1 MRKSL
6 GRGLGALLGEN
17 DDFLQEFEERST
29 QKEKPL
35 PEPSKPN
42 SEAKTLNT
50 VAANTVAENSTTTI
64 SNKAYDTKTNTVI
77 ERSSISGRPDA
88 VLDKISDWV
97 ASRPSTKVTESD
109 SSTELA
115 IDKIIANVNQPRKS
129 FDEAS
134 MSELV
139 NSIRLHGVITPIIV
153 VPHGQQF
160 MIIAGER
167 RWRAARKAGMRTM
180 PVIVRQYNEQQVK
193 EISLIEN
200 LQREDL
206 NPIDTAAAIK
216 QLMVDYKY
224 TQEEVANRIGK
235 SRSLV
240 ANTLGLLTLAPKV
253 MDLIATG
260 RLSPGHAKILT
271 AIEDKTHQLELA
283 MRGAD
288 GKLSVRKFEELIKS
302 SKNTVSGQSKGVLSI
317 ELKELIQSLQRVF
330 ATKVSA
336 IGNDNRGRIY
346 IDYYSR
352 DDLDR
357 IAELAEIFKSH
368 ITV

>member
-6 GRGLGALLGEN
+6 GKGLGALLGEN
-17 DDFLQEFEERST
+17 DDFLQEFEERSSPQT
-29 QKEKPL
+29 IQKSMPITPAVQNERLVTEQHIKDT
-35 PEPSKPN
+35 
-42 SEAKTLNT
+42 AT
-50 VAANTVAENSTTTI
+50 V
-64 SNKAYDTKTNTVI
+64 
-77 ERSSISGRPDA
+77 ERGSISGRPDA

-97 ASRPSTKVTESD
+97 ASRPTTKVSDTD
-109 SSTELA
+109 SSTELP
-115 IDKIIANVNQPRKS
+115 IDKIVANVNQPRKS

-139 NSIRLHGVITPIIV
+139 NSIRLHGVITPVIV
-153 VPHGQQF
+153 VPHGDKF
-160 MIIAGER
+160 MLIAGER

-206 NPIDTAAAIK
+206 NPIDTASAIR
-216 QLMVDYKY
+216 QLMDDYKY

-240 ANTLGLLTLAPKV
+240 ANTLGLLTLTPKV
-253 MDLIATG
+253 MELVAGG

-271 AIEDKTHQLELA
+271 AIGDKAHQLELA
-283 MRGAD
+283 MRGVD
-288 GKLSVRKFEELIKS
+288 GKLSVRKFEEIVRA
-302 SKNTVSGQSKGVLSI
+302 SKMPAAVQKNNIFSI
-317 ELKELIQSLQRVF
+317 EFKDLIQNLQRIF

-336 IGNDNRGRIY
+336 MGNDNRGRIY

-357 IAELAEIFKSH
+357 FVEISEAIKSQMP
-368 ITV
+368 